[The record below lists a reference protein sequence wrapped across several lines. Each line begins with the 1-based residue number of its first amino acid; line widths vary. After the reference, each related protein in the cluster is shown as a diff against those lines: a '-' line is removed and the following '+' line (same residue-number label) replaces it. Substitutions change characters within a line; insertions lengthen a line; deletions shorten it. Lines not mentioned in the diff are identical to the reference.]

1 MTRQVFILES
11 YALDF
16 VEIQNYQDNFAAALL
31 LFCSV
36 TAAFFFFLRHT
47 TALKGRGWSFFAQV
61 EGP

>member
-16 VEIQNYQDNFAAALL
+16 VEIQNRQDNFAAALL
-31 LFCSV
+31 LFVLS
-36 TAAFFFFLRHT
+36 HT
-47 TALKGRGWSFFAQV
+47 TALKGRGWSFFALV